1 MLSCGKLILFVLGF
15 TFFCFDGVAEM
26 QTNTVVRRERLKP
39 FMDGEWG
46 YISENSGATL
56 SRYDG
61 QGGTVSRRRRTLPC
75 NACRQSFS
83 TLLTTMI

>member
-61 QGGTVSRRRRTLPC
+61 QGGTVAIPSKLGGLPVKKNQRRPE
-75 NACRQSFS
+75 F
-83 TLLTTMI
+83 